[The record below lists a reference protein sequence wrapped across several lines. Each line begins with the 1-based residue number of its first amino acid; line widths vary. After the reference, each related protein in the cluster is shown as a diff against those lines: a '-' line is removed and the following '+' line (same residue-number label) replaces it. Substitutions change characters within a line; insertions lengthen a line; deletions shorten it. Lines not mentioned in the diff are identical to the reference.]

1 MGFFDLQVNG
11 YGGVDLNGDELEG
24 EQLEGMC
31 ALLSSHGVDGIL
43 ATLITDTLEKMK
55 ARLRRLCELRR
66 QSAKIAQMIRGV
78 HLEGPFISPESGF
91 RGAHPLDAI
100 LCGDRG
106 TMEDLLESGEGLVR
120 LVTLAPECDPGLAV
134 TRMLA
139 DRKIVISAGHTN
151 ASVETLRA
159 AIDAGLT
166 MFTHLGNGC
175 PAMLPRHDN
184 IVQRVLSL
192 RERLWLC
199 MIADGAHIPL
209 FALRNYL
216 DLVGYERVI
225 IVTDGISASGL
236 GPGNYRF
243 GRWNLKIGEDLVARA
258 DDGSHLV
265 GSTTTMRRSLT
276 VLTKQLGVPKDAA
289 RRLLSQN
296 SRSAVHEPPGD

>member
-11 YGGVDLNGDELEG
+11 YGGVDLNGDVLESEPV
-24 EQLEGMC
+24 EQMC
-31 ALLSSHGVDGIL
+31 RLLASHGVDGIL
-43 ATLITDTLEKMK
+43 ATLITDSIEKMK
-55 ARLRRLCELRR
+55 ARLRRLNVLRR
-66 QSAKIAQMIRGV
+66 QNSGIAQMIRGV
-78 HLEGPFISPESGF
+78 HLEGPFISPENGF
-91 RGAHPLDAI
+91 RGAHPLDAV
-100 LCGDRG
+100 LTGDRG
-106 TMEDLLESGEGLVR
+106 VMEELLEAGEGLIR
-120 LVTLAPECDPGLAV
+120 IVTLAPECDPEFAV

-139 DRKIVISAGHTN
+139 DRKIVVSAGHTD
-151 ASVETLRA
+151 ASLDSLRA

-175 PAMLPRHDN
+175 PAALPRHDN

-243 GRWNLKIGEDLVARA
+243 GRWNLKIGEDLIARA

-265 GSTTTMRRSLT
+265 GSTTTMRRSLQ
-276 VLTKQLGVPKDAA
+276 VLTEQLGVPEETA
-289 RRLLSQN
+289 RKLASHNPRLATQLLQ
-296 SRSAVHEPPGD
+296 